1 MEQMIWAVGVF
12 AGLGLLL
19 GLLLAIASKVFA
31 VKTDERIPR
40 ILECLP
46 GANCGGC
53 GYAGCEAMA
62 QAMVAGNAPADGCPV
77 CDAGAKEEIA
87 NILGIS
93 ASPTSPQHAQVLCR
107 GTVQA
112 AKKKFA
118 YEGIHDCIA
127 AAKLF
132 GGDKQCAYGCLGY
145 GTCVSAC
152 SFHAIVLQDGV
163 AVVKEQDCRSCGVC
177 VNVCPK
183 HLFELL
189 PADTAIFVGCR
200 AKDRGAQTRQNCTV
214 GCIGCKRCEKVCP
227 TNAIK
232 VQDNVAVIAQ
242 DKCTRCGACA
252 DACPQHCISTP
263 QMRKEAHASISPQ

>member
-40 ILECLP
+40 VLECLP
-46 GANCGGC
+46 ALI
-53 GYAGCEAMA
+53 AADAAMRDVKLWHRQWSRETLPLTAALFAMPA
-62 QAMVAGNAPADGCPV
+62 Q
-77 CDAGAKEEIA
+77 KKKSQT
-87 NILGIS
+87 ILGIS
-93 ASPTSPQHAQVLCR
+93 TSPASPQHAQVLCR

-127 AAKLF
+127 ATKLF

-152 SFHAIVLQDGV
+152 PFHAIVLQDGV

-214 GCIGCKRCEKVCP
+214 GCIG
-227 TNAIK
+227 
-232 VQDNVAVIAQ
+232 
-242 DKCTRCGACA
+242 
-252 DACPQHCISTP
+252 
-263 QMRKEAHASISPQ
+263 

>member
-152 SFHAIVLQDGV
+152 PFHAIVLQDGI

-227 TNAIK
+227 ANAIK

-242 DKCTRCGACA
+242 DKCARCGACA

-263 QMRKEAHASISPQ
+263 QM

>member
-1 MEQMIWAVGVF
+1 MCAVGNENCMNF
-12 AGLGLLL
+12 LPISFPPAKHYRSLLWML
-19 GLLLAIASKVFA
+19 HAPRFCRFIPVSYTHL
-31 VKTDERIPR
+31 IPR
-40 ILECLP
+40 VLECLP

-93 ASPTSPQHAQVLCR
+93 TSPTSPQHAQVLCR

-152 SFHAIVLQDGV
+152 PFHAIVLQDGV

-200 AKDRGAQTRQNCTV
+200 AKDRGAQTRQNCTAV
-214 GCIGCKRCEKVCP
+214 SYTHLAHRC
-227 TNAIK
+227 AM
-232 VQDNVAVIAQ
+232 
-242 DKCTRCGACA
+242 RACRT
-252 DACPQHCISTP
+252 SG
-263 QMRKEAHASISPQ
+263 